1 MILEEQP
8 HHKLYCISVSKQR
21 TILKNILKKSR
32 CSCGFFQ
39 KMILCNNFLVLIEL
53 EQEELPL
60 SCILYCF

>member
-8 HHKLYCISVSKQR
+8 HHKLYCIPVSKQGA
-21 TILKNILKKSR
+21 ILKNILKKSR
-32 CSCGFFQ
+32 CACGFFQ

-53 EQEELPL
+53 EQQELPF